1 MKNETVSETLTLAQV
16 KEKMS
21 DLLALKI
28 STVQHGSPQH
38 KKLKLAQAVFYG
50 VFSVADNLKTG
61 TPESVVDALAQMKMD
76 VDMIQAQPVPNPEK
90 FTSGGIVTTKPL
102 KNNLQVSGEPV
113 HLPNKK
119 ASK

>member
-1 MKNETVSETLTLAQV
+1 MKNEPTPETLTLAQV

-28 STVQHGSPQH
+28 SMVQHGSPQH

-50 VFSVADNLKTG
+50 VFSVAENLKTG

-76 VDMIQAQPVPNPEK
+76 VELIQSQPVLNPEK
-90 FTSGGIVTTKPL
+90 FTSGGFVSRKP
-102 KNNLQVSGEPV
+102 ETI
-113 HLPNKK
+113 
-119 ASK
+119 

>member
-1 MKNETVSETLTLAQV
+1 MKNEPTPETLTLTQV

-28 STVQHGSPQH
+28 SMVEHGSPQH

-50 VFSVADNLKTG
+50 VFSVAENLKTG

-76 VDMIQAQPVPNPEK
+76 VDLIQAQPVLNPKK
-90 FTSGGIVTTKPL
+90 FISGGFIGRKAR
-102 KNNLQVSGEPV
+102 NNFTP
-113 HLPNKK
+113 
-119 ASK
+119 